1 MPVKIAYLAKARPD
15 LKDLIPQD
23 IEHVVVQAGAG
34 GVYGQEDLERVADA
48 DAFVISMEPV
58 NEQILAACPQVKIAQ
73 RLGVGYETMDLRAA
87 AKRGVPC
94 CNVPGVNKEAVAEHG
109 MTLILALVRR
119 ILESDRLTRD
129 MKWSEARILTGDT
142 FELYGKTIGIV
153 GLGNTGFNLAKRAR
167 AFGMRVVYNDIREI
181 EPERIE
187 AVGAQFMSKED
198 LYQEADIVSV
208 NTDLNDQSRNMIDA
222 RALELMGPRKTLVC
236 CARGGIIDEQALA
249 DALNA
254 GRLRAA
260 GIDVFAEEPVHKD
273 NPLLTARN
281 CIVTAHVA
289 GVTDETTR
297 RIFEWAHDNV
307 RAVVE
312 RGEKP
317 KWVLNGV

>member
-1 MPVKIAYLAKARPD
+1 MKIAYLAKARPD
-15 LKDLIPQD
+15 LKDLIPAD
-23 IEHVVVQAGAG
+23 IEHEVLQAGPG
-34 GVYGQEDLERVADA
+34 GVYSDADLARAADA

-73 RLGVGYETMDLRAA
+73 RLGVGYETMDLEAA
-87 AKRGVPC
+87 ARRGVPC

-109 MTLILALVRR
+109 MTLIMAVTRR
-119 ILESDRLTRD
+119 LLEADRLTRARQ
-129 MKWSEARILTGDT
+129 WAEARLLTHET

-187 AVGAQFMSKED
+187 AVGAQFMAKDD
-198 LYQEADIVSV
+198 LYREADIVSV

-222 RALELMGPRKTLVC
+222 RALERMGPKKILVC

-254 GRLRAA
+254 GKLHGA
-260 GIDVFAEEPVHKD
+260 GIDVFEEEPVHPD
-273 NPLLTARN
+273 NPLLTAKN
-281 CIVTAHVA
+281 CIVTSHVA

-297 RIFEWAHDNV
+297 RIFDWAHQNV

-317 KWVLNGV
+317 RWVLNGM